1 MSRAVDERGKVL
13 EVTDLQVLGV
23 DSKTVEFE
31 LSDGAKFVFRFT
43 IQRVWRAI
51 GEYNAIGEPVYGA
64 EVNPTR
70 SVRNIPPEY
79 CITPEKVEKTGKK
92 GKGVEGYA

>member
-13 EVTDLQVLGV
+13 EVVDLAVVGP

-43 IQRVWRAI
+43 LQRVWRAI
-51 GEYNAIGEPVYGA
+51 KDYNAIGEPIYGA
-64 EVNPTR
+64 EINPTR
-70 SVRNIPPEY
+70 SLRNVPPEF
-79 CITPEKVEKTGKK
+79 CIAPEKVEKTGKK

>member
-1 MSRAVDERGKVL
+1 MSRAVDEKGRVL
-13 EVTDLQVLGV
+13 EVVDLQVVGP

-31 LSDGAKFVFRFT
+31 LSDGAKVIFRFT
-43 IQRVWRAI
+43 VQRVWRAI
-51 GEYNAIGEPVYGA
+51 GEYNPIGEPVYGA

-70 SVRNIPPEY
+70 SIRNIPAEF
-79 CITPEKVEKTGKK
+79 CIAPEKVEKTGKK